1 SGNFATPIL
10 LVAPVDFE
18 LSSVGTSIE
27 PPIDVNVFSVPLLSI
42 YSSTDAFTAM
52 SVPDKSAT
60 LCLDLYT
67 GILLFPESVKV
78 DVSLLVFCIA
88 FELPEESK
96 LFKLLSVLHDN
107 NK

>member
-1 SGNFATPIL
+1 
-10 LVAPVDFE
+10 
-18 LSSVGTSIE
+18 
-27 PPIDVNVFSVPLLSI
+27 
-42 YSSTDAFTAM
+42 M

-88 FELPEESK
+88 FEPLEESK
-96 LFKLLSVLHDN
+96 SFKLSSVLHDN
-107 NK
+107 NKKIVGQSFLLLF